1 MSEKYLLIYKT
12 DTNVSGVDFDL
23 LQLQEID
30 IIYATD
36 KKTMI
41 EMMRETEAGAVVAFY
56 ESEDKNTIDFLR
68 YIMRQHPNTQRIY
81 LTYELNKELIE
92 NIINKAHVNYLLT
105 LPLELKTLESVII
118 KAFKRYQFLTQP
130 SRRLHDLTGMTAQL
144 LENVNKYRD
153 EASTDALTNLFNR
166 RSFDKILQKAV
177 TLFNEQQLPF
187 SLIMIDLDNFKQLN
201 DTYGHSAGDE
211 VLRFFGQILQ
221 KNMRQ
226 EDFAFRYGGEEF
238 AVIASGDIAQNI
250 KMFVNRIRVEF
261 KNTQIKF
268 EGREISVTFS
278 AGVASMSKDFSQND
292 LIKAADAALYDA
304 KSQGK
309 DQIVIYEKNIL

>member
-1 MSEKYLLIYKT
+1 MSENYLLIYKT
-12 DTNVSGVDFDL
+12 DNNLSVVDFDRL
-23 LQLQEID
+23 ELQEID

-56 ESEDKNTIDFLR
+56 ESEDKNAIDFLR
-68 YIMRQHPNTQRIY
+68 YIMRQHPHTQRIY
-81 LTYELNKELIE
+81 LTHELNKELIE
-92 NIINKAHVNYLLT
+92 KIINKAHVNYLLT
-105 LPLELKTLESVII
+105 LPLELKALEGII
-118 KAFKRYQFLTQP
+118 KKAFKRYQFLAQP
-130 SRRLHDLTGMTAQL
+130 SRRLHDLTGITAQL

-177 TLFNEQQLPF
+177 TLFSEQQLPF

-211 VLRFFGQILQ
+211 VLRYFGEILQ
-221 KNMRQ
+221 RKMRQ

-250 KMFVNRIRVEF
+250 KQFVNRICVEL
-261 KNTQIKF
+261 KNTQINF
-268 EGREISVTFS
+268 EGRKISVTFS
-278 AGVASMSKDFSQND
+278 AGIACMSKDFSEND

-304 KSQGK
+304 KNQGK
-309 DQIVIYEKNIL
+309 DQVVIYEKNML

>member
-1 MSEKYLLIYKT
+1 MSDKYLLIYKT
-12 DTNVSGVDFDL
+12 DSNLSAVDFDQ
-23 LQLQEID
+23 LQLREID

-56 ESEDKNTIDFLR
+56 ESEDKNAIDFLR
-68 YIMRQHPNTQRIY
+68 YIMRQHPHTQRIY
-81 LTYELNKELIE
+81 LTHELNKGLIE
-92 NIINKAHVNYLLT
+92 NVINKAHVNYFLT
-105 LPLELKTLESVII
+105 LPLELKALETVLV

-130 SRRLHDLTGMTAQL
+130 SRRLHDLTGITAQL

-153 EASTDALTNLFNR
+153 EASTDALTKLFNR
-166 RSFDKILQKAV
+166 RSFDKVLQKAV
-177 TLFNEQQLPF
+177 ALFNEKQLPF
-187 SLIMIDLDNFKQLN
+187 CLVMIDLDNFKHLN

-211 VLRFFGQILQ
+211 VLRCFGQILQ
-221 KNMRQ
+221 RTMRQ

-250 KMFVNRIRVEF
+250 KLFVNRIRVEL
-261 KNTQIKF
+261 KNTQINF
-268 EGREISVTFS
+268 EGQDISVTFS
-278 AGVASMSKDFSQND
+278 AGIACMNKNFSQND

-304 KSQGK
+304 KNQGK
-309 DQIVIYEKNIL
+309 DRIVIHEKNML